1 VGTNNNGQISF
12 SSPDTRTRIVIAYV
26 KYHNNDNSGATP
38 RLSNANQSPVPV
50 GNNPMLRHF
59 HNPTA
64 SVNRLHSRY
73 TTFCSGRVMIDF
85 AEAVVG
91 ANGANAEL
99 MVAMFLNGLIR
110 SMNTMPILNICTPPP
125 DMYNMKAC
133 IGSDLAGPIAKSQA
147 RFSFRLA

>member
-1 VGTNNNGQISF
+1 MI
-12 SSPDTRTRIVIAYV
+12 YE
-26 KYHNNDNSGATP
+26 YHSNDNSGAIS

-64 SVNRLHSRY
+64 SVNRLHKVY
-73 TTFCSGRVMIDF
+73 TNFCNGRVVIDF
-85 AEAVVG
+85 ADAVVG
-91 ANGANAEL
+91 ANGANAVL
-99 MVAMFLNGLIR
+99 IAAIFLNGLMS
-110 SMNTMPILNICTPPP
+110 SMNTMPILKTCTPPP

-133 IGSDLAGPIAKSQA
+133 IGSDLAGLIAKSHA